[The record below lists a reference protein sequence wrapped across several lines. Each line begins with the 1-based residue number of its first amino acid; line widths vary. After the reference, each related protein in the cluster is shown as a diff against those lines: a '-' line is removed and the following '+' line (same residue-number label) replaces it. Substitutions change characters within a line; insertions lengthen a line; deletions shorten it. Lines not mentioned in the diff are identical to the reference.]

1 MLARANQDMSNQV
14 YQSTVEELETILSPR
29 VVSRSL
35 QEGMRQLGR
44 SPDTVDL
51 GAVEKILK
59 AQIYRQLQVTMPVTQ
74 AKQKIED
81 ILGRL
86 QGVADG
92 AGDDASP
99 DVGLARQNERLKQLK
114 DALKPFNLY
123 FEWPEVQKLRA
134 QVQLLET
141 EQEAE
146 REAASLADDA
156 EAQLH
161 VVEQKLE
168 DQLVIQARELGE
180 LSEALEHVRTLGG
193 PKVRRLENLMNQ
205 IGEAQQGRQLAPA
218 EVERARRLARDL
230 RKLME
235 SSVYSEEMEASGAE
249 PPHGSPSSAVEPAE
263 GGVLDVEVEEEVLL
277 SIDTADLGPEVS
289 AKLLLLDL
297 EDERHDLEAL
307 VAEYDELLGFQPSLR
322 AAVDDVR
329 ARLDADASIADALP
343 ALRSTLEQAFDTRRE
358 TLRDEL
364 QTIEASLDTLRSEV
378 DTSELR
384 QALRVGLGILST
396 TLPNQADVHHIR
408 NLHQLA
414 LDRVKAFDR
423 TEDAS
428 RAQRDAQ
435 LHEQAAMLERLES
448 TLLRYEGHASV
459 EAYQHLEAQVGALR
473 DAHTQEVLDPQILDE
488 VRRAE
493 ASLESA
499 MAVLA
504 DQRIDRQRATLRNLL
519 AQVQALPA
527 LDTVAARI
535 SSVVTEIERQL
546 DRLERETLDEARVD
560 ATVAMV
566 GALKGEAKATVQRRL
581 EALAEQA
588 DELSS
593 PPLLE
598 RIRGAMDA
606 MEDGTY
612 PDLNALEAAIVQ
624 EREAE
629 RSDQIGELHRLE
641 REAARLGGM
650 QGPSL
655 DALQERLRTARQ
667 RIDEG
672 HLARGLSQAWALLER
687 VQSEVD
693 ERLRNLVPRLD
704 AALKAFEPV
713 EKLNS
718 DDVATVRR
726 ILRHLD
732 SQRDALD
739 RVSVGLRLQLETSL
753 SEAEA
758 LLEKLR
764 EEYEATR
771 VIADQLVSANVL
783 DDVLGLFG
791 ENDAVGAEAP
801 AEGAGAPAEG
811 ARTADLAALLEP
823 YRSLGEVT
831 GAAVL
836 GAGGER
842 LAGEL
847 PFDEGAAASLVDAL
861 RAAADRSASAL
872 GRTEPRLAILEFEE
886 GVVLAA
892 WPTGEH
898 TMLLSLRSSS
908 ELALLSSRL
917 RGDLEGL
924 AAALPGTHGGPA
936 HA

>member
-1 MLARANQDMSNQV
+1 VPDRANDDMSNQV

-59 AQIYRQLQVTMPVTQ
+59 AQIYRQLQVTMPVMQ

-86 QGVADG
+86 QGVADE
-92 AGDDASP
+92 AGDGASA
-99 DVGLARQNERLKQLK
+99 DVGLARQGERLKQLK

-141 EQEAE
+141 EQESE

-180 LSEALEHVRTLGG
+180 LSEALEQVRTLGG
-193 PKVRRLENLMNQ
+193 PKIRRLENLVNQ

-235 SSVYSEEMEASGAE
+235 SSVYSEEMEASASGQ
-249 PPHGSPSSAVEPAE
+249 SADETAPVDRRE
-263 GGVLDVEVEEEVLL
+263 GGVLDVEGEEEDLL
-277 SIDTADLGPEVS
+277 SIDTADLDPEVS

-307 VAEYDELLGFQPSLR
+307 ASEYDELLGFQPSLR
-322 AAVDDVR
+322 SAVDDLR
-329 ARLDADASIADALP
+329 AQLDADASIADALP
-343 ALRSTLEQAFDTRRE
+343 ELRRNLEEAFDTYRE

-364 QTIEASLDTLRSEV
+364 QTIEASLEKLRPEV

-396 TLPNQADVHHIR
+396 TLPNQADIHHIR

-414 LDRVKAFDR
+414 LDQVEAFDR
-423 TEDAS
+423 SEDET

-435 LHEQAAMLERLES
+435 LHDQAAMLERLES

-459 EAYQHLEAQVGALR
+459 EAYQQLEAQVGALR
-473 DAHTQEVLDPQILDE
+473 EAHAQDVLDPQILDT

-504 DQRIDRQRATLRNLL
+504 DQQVDRQRATLRNLL

-535 SSVVTEIERQL
+535 SSVVAEIERQL
-546 DRLERETLDEARVD
+546 AQLERETLDNAQVEA
-560 ATVAMV
+560 TTSMV
-566 GALKGEAKATVQRRL
+566 EALKGEATATLQRRL
-581 EALAEQA
+581 EGLAEQA
-588 DELSS
+588 GELSS

-598 RIRGAMDA
+598 RIRSAMDGL
-606 MEDGTY
+606 EDGNY
-612 PDLNALEAAIVQ
+612 PDLNALRAAITQ

-629 RSDQIGELHRLE
+629 RSEQIGELHRLE

-650 QGPSL
+650 EGPTL
-655 DALQERLRTARQ
+655 DALQEHLRTARQ
-667 RIDEG
+667 RIDDG
-672 HLARGLSQAWALLER
+672 HLARGLGQAWALLER
-687 VQSEVD
+687 VQAEVD
-693 ERLRNLVPRLD
+693 ERLHNVVPRLD
-704 AALKAFEPV
+704 AALEAFTPV

-739 RVSVGLRLQLETSL
+739 RVSVGLRLQLEASL
-753 SEAEA
+753 SEVEA

-791 ENDAVGAEAP
+791 EDAPSEA
-801 AEGAGAPAEG
+801 GAGSGGDEG
-811 ARTADLAALLEP
+811 TAIDVDALLEP
-823 YRSLGEVT
+823 YRSEVEVT
-831 GAAVL
+831 GAALL

-842 LAGEL
+842 LAGAL
-847 PFDEGAAASLVDAL
+847 PFDGDTAASLVDGL
-861 RAAADRSASAL
+861 RAAAERGALAL
-872 GRTEPRLAILEFEE
+872 GQPAPRLATLEYEG
-886 GVVLAA
+886 GVVVVA
-892 WPTGEH
+892 WPTSEH
-898 TMLLSLRSSS
+898 TLLLSLRSSS
-908 ELALLSSRL
+908 ELALLSNRL
-917 RGDLEGL
+917 RRDLEGL

>member
-1 MLARANQDMSNQV
+1 MLDRANDTMSNQV

-51 GAVEKILK
+51 AAVEKILK
-59 AQIYRQLQVTMPVTQ
+59 AQIYRQLQVTMPVMQ

-81 ILGRL
+81 ILGHL
-86 QGVADG
+86 QGVADEAD
-92 AGDDASP
+92 AGASP
-99 DVGLARQNERLKQLK
+99 DVGLARQSERLKQLK

-141 EQEAE
+141 EQESE

-180 LSEALEHVRTLGG
+180 LSEALEQVRTLGG
-193 PKVRRLENLMNQ
+193 PKIRRLENLVNQ

-235 SSVYSEEMEASGAE
+235 SSVYSEEMEAQASEQAGEAE
-249 PPHGSPSSAVEPAE
+249 PAPIDDRE
-263 GGVLDVEVEEEVLL
+263 GGVLDVEGEEQDLL
-277 SIDTADLGPEVS
+277 SIDTADLDPEVS

-307 VAEYDELLGFQPSLR
+307 ASEFDELLGFQPTLR
-322 AAVDDVR
+322 AAVDEVR
-329 ARLDADASIADALP
+329 AQLDGDASIAEALP
-343 ALRSTLEQAFDTRRE
+343 TLRRTLEEALDSYRE

-364 QTIEASLDTLRSEV
+364 QTIEGSLENLRPEV

-396 TLPNQADVHHIR
+396 TLPNQADIHHIR

-414 LDRVKAFDR
+414 LDQVAAFDR
-423 TEDAS
+423 TEDET

-435 LHEQAAMLERLES
+435 LHDQEAMLERLES

-459 EAYQHLEAQVGALR
+459 EAYQQLEAQVGALR
-473 DAHTQEVLDPQILDE
+473 EAHAQEVLDPQALDT

-504 DQRIDRQRATLRNLL
+504 DQQIDRQRATLRNLL

-527 LDTVAARI
+527 FDTVAGRI

-546 DRLERETLDEARVD
+546 ARLESETLDDAQIEAT
-560 ATVAMV
+560 ASMV
-566 GALKGEAKATVQRRL
+566 EALKGEARATLQRRL

-588 DELSS
+588 GELSS

-598 RIRGAMDA
+598 RIRTAMDGL
-606 MEDGTY
+606 EDGNY
-612 PDLNALEAAIVQ
+612 PDLNALKAAINQ

-629 RSDQIGELHRLE
+629 RSEQIGELHRLE
-641 REAARLGGM
+641 SEAARLGGM
-650 QGPSL
+650 EGPTL

-667 RIDEG
+667 RIDDG
-672 HLARGLSQAWALLER
+672 HLARGLGQSWALLER
-687 VQSEVD
+687 VQAEVD
-693 ERLRNLVPRLD
+693 ERLRNVGPRLD
-704 AALKAFEPV
+704 AALQAFTPV

-732 SQRDALD
+732 SQRDALE
-739 RVSVGLRLQLETSL
+739 RVSVGLRLQLEASL

-791 ENDAVGAEAP
+791 EDVAAEAGAEPGSAS
-801 AEGAGAPAEG
+801 GTAG
-811 ARTADLAALLEP
+811 DVDALLEP
-823 YRSLGEVT
+823 YRSEGEVT
-831 GAAVL
+831 GAAIF
-836 GAGGER
+836 AADGER
-842 LAGEL
+842 LAGGL
-847 PFDEGAAASLVDAL
+847 PFDADAASSLLDGL
-861 RAAADRSASAL
+861 RTSAERGAEAL
-872 GRTEPRLAILEFEE
+872 GQATPRLATLEYEG

-892 WPTGEH
+892 WPTTEH
-898 TMLLSLRSSS
+898 TLLLSLRSSS
-908 ELALLSSRL
+908 DLALLSSRL
-917 RGDLEGL
+917 RRDLEGL
-924 AAALPGTHGGPA
+924 SAALSGTHGGPA

>member
-1 MLARANQDMSNQV
+1 MLDRANHDMSNQV

-59 AQIYRQLQVTMPVTQ
+59 AQIYRQLQVTMPVMQ

-86 QGVADG
+86 QGVADE
-92 AGDDASP
+92 AGVSPSP
-99 DVGLARQNERLKQLK
+99 DVGLARQSERLRQLK

-141 EQEAE
+141 EQESE

-161 VVEQKLE
+161 VVKQKLE

-180 LSEALEHVRTLGG
+180 LSEALEQVRTLGG
-193 PKVRRLENLMNQ
+193 PKIRRLENLVNQ
-205 IGEAQQGRQLAPA
+205 IGEAQHSRQLAPA

-235 SSVYSEEMEASGAE
+235 SSVYSEEMEAPASERAGDAE
-249 PPHGSPSSAVEPAE
+249 AAPVDRRE
-263 GGVLDVEVEEEVLL
+263 GGVLDVEGEEEDLL
-277 SIDTADLGPEVS
+277 SIDTADLDPEIS

-297 EDERHDLEAL
+297 EDERHDLDAL
-307 VAEYDELLGFQPSLR
+307 ASEYDELLGFQPSLR
-322 AAVDDVR
+322 SAVDGLR
-329 ARLDADASIADALP
+329 AQLDADASIADALP
-343 ALRSTLEQAFDTRRE
+343 ELRRHLEEAFDTYRD

-364 QTIEASLDTLRSEV
+364 QTIEASLEKLRPEV

-414 LDRVKAFDR
+414 LDQVEAFDR
-423 TEDAS
+423 SEDET

-435 LHEQAAMLERLES
+435 LHDQAAMLERLES

-459 EAYQHLEAQVGALR
+459 EAYQQLEAQVGALR
-473 DAHTQEVLDPQILDE
+473 EAHAQEVLDPQILDT

-504 DQRIDRQRATLRNLL
+504 DQQIDRQRATLRNLL

-546 DRLERETLDEARVD
+546 AQLESETLDEAQVE
-560 ATVAMV
+560 ATASMV
-566 GALKGEAKATVQRRL
+566 EALKGEATATLQRRL

-588 DELSS
+588 GELSS

-598 RIRGAMDA
+598 RIRSAMDGL
-606 MEDGTY
+606 EDGNY
-612 PDLNALEAAIVQ
+612 PDLNALKAAIMQ

-629 RSDQIGELHRLE
+629 RSEQIGELHRLE

-650 QGPSL
+650 EGPTL
-655 DALQERLRTARQ
+655 EALQERLREARQ
-667 RIDEG
+667 RIDDG
-672 HLARGLSQAWALLER
+672 HLARGLGQAWALLER
-687 VQSEVD
+687 VQVEVD
-693 ERLRNLVPRLD
+693 ERLRNVVPRLD
-704 AALKAFEPV
+704 AALQAFTQV

-732 SQRDALD
+732 SQRDALE
-739 RVSVGLRLQLETSL
+739 RVSVGLRLQLEASL
-753 SEAEA
+753 SEAEG

-791 ENDAVGAEAP
+791 ESAPTEA
-801 AEGAGAPAEG
+801 GAGSGGEG
-811 ARTADLAALLEP
+811 GTAVDVDALLEP
-823 YRSLGEVT
+823 YRSEGEVT
-831 GAAVL
+831 GAAIFA
-836 GAGGER
+836 AGGER
-842 LAGEL
+842 LAGDL
-847 PFDEGAAASLVDAL
+847 PFDGDTASSLLDGL
-861 RAAADRSASAL
+861 RASAERGAKAL
-872 GRTEPRLAILEFEE
+872 GQATPRLATLEYEG

-892 WPTGEH
+892 WPTAEH
-898 TMLLSLRSSS
+898 TLLLSLRSSS
-908 ELALLSSRL
+908 DLALLSNRL
-917 RGDLEGL
+917 RRDLEGL
-924 AAALPGTHGGPA
+924 AASLTGTHGGPA

>member
-1 MLARANQDMSNQV
+1 MSNQV

-59 AQIYRQLQVTMPVTQ
+59 AQIYRQLQVTMPVMQ

-86 QGVADG
+86 QGVADE
-92 AGDDASP
+92 AGDGASA
-99 DVGLARQNERLKQLK
+99 DVGLARQGERLKQLK

-141 EQEAE
+141 EQESE

-180 LSEALEHVRTLGG
+180 LSEALEQVRTLGG
-193 PKVRRLENLMNQ
+193 PKIRRLENLVNQ

-235 SSVYSEEMEASGAE
+235 SSVYSEEMEASASGQ
-249 PPHGSPSSAVEPAE
+249 SADETAPVDRRE
-263 GGVLDVEVEEEVLL
+263 GGVLDVEGEEEDLL
-277 SIDTADLGPEVS
+277 SIDTADLDPEVS

-307 VAEYDELLGFQPSLR
+307 ASEYDELLGFQPSLR
-322 AAVDDVR
+322 SAVDDLR
-329 ARLDADASIADALP
+329 AQLDADASIADALP
-343 ALRSTLEQAFDTRRE
+343 ELRRNLEEAFDTYRE

-364 QTIEASLDTLRSEV
+364 QTIEASLEKLRPEV

-396 TLPNQADVHHIR
+396 TLPNQADIHHIR

-414 LDRVKAFDR
+414 LDQVEAFDR
-423 TEDAS
+423 SEDET

-435 LHEQAAMLERLES
+435 LHDQAAMLERLES

-459 EAYQHLEAQVGALR
+459 EAYQQLEAQVGALR
-473 DAHTQEVLDPQILDE
+473 EAHAQDVLDPQILDT

-504 DQRIDRQRATLRNLL
+504 DQQVDRQRATLRNLL

-535 SSVVTEIERQL
+535 SSVVAEIERQL
-546 DRLERETLDEARVD
+546 AQLERETLDNAQVEA
-560 ATVAMV
+560 TTSMV
-566 GALKGEAKATVQRRL
+566 EALKGEATATLQRRL
-581 EALAEQA
+581 EGLAEQA
-588 DELSS
+588 GELSS

-598 RIRGAMDA
+598 RIRSAMDGL
-606 MEDGTY
+606 EDGNY
-612 PDLNALEAAIVQ
+612 PDLNALRAAITQ

-629 RSDQIGELHRLE
+629 RSEQIGELHRLE

-650 QGPSL
+650 EGPTL
-655 DALQERLRTARQ
+655 DALQEHLRTARQ
-667 RIDEG
+667 RIDDG
-672 HLARGLSQAWALLER
+672 HLARGLGQAWALLER
-687 VQSEVD
+687 VQAEVD
-693 ERLRNLVPRLD
+693 ERLHNVVPRLD
-704 AALKAFEPV
+704 AALEAFTPV

-739 RVSVGLRLQLETSL
+739 RVSVGLRLQLEASL
-753 SEAEA
+753 SEVEA

-791 ENDAVGAEAP
+791 EDAPSEA
-801 AEGAGAPAEG
+801 GAGSGGDEG
-811 ARTADLAALLEP
+811 TAIDVDALLEP
-823 YRSLGEVT
+823 YRSEVEVT
-831 GAAVL
+831 GAALL

-842 LAGEL
+842 LAGAL
-847 PFDEGAAASLVDAL
+847 PFDGDTAASLVDGL
-861 RAAADRSASAL
+861 RAAAERGALAL
-872 GRTEPRLAILEFEE
+872 GQPAPRLATLEYEG
-886 GVVLAA
+886 GVVVVA
-892 WPTGEH
+892 WPTSEH
-898 TMLLSLRSSS
+898 TLLLSLRSSS
-908 ELALLSSRL
+908 ELALLSNRL
-917 RGDLEGL
+917 RRDLEGL

>member
-1 MLARANQDMSNQV
+1 MLDRANDHMSNQV

-59 AQIYRQLQVTMPVTQ
+59 AQVYRQLQVTMPVMQ

-86 QGVADG
+86 QGLSDQ
-92 AGDDASP
+92 AGTGASP
-99 DVGLARQNERLKQLK
+99 DVGLARQRERLKQLK

-141 EQEAE
+141 EQESE

-168 DQLVIQARELGE
+168 DHLVIQARELGE
-180 LSEALEHVRTLGG
+180 LSEALEQVRTLGG
-193 PKVRRLENLMNQ
+193 PKIRRLENLVNQ

-235 SSVYSEEMEASGAE
+235 SSVYSEEMEAPTSEHAE
-249 PPHGSPSSAVEPAE
+249 EVEPAPVDRRE
-263 GGVLDVEVEEEVLL
+263 GGVLDVEGEEEDLL
-277 SIDTADLGPEVS
+277 SIDTADLDPEVS

-307 VAEYDELLGFQPSLR
+307 ASEYDELLGFQPTLR
-322 AAVDDVR
+322 STVGEVR
-329 ARLDADASIADALP
+329 AQLDGDASIAEALP
-343 ALRSTLEQAFDTRRE
+343 ALRRTLEEAFHDYRE

-364 QTIEASLDTLRSEV
+364 QTIDASLDKLRPEV

-396 TLPNQADVHHIR
+396 ALPNQADIHHIR

-414 LDRVKAFDR
+414 LDQVAAFDR
-423 TEDAS
+423 TEDET
-428 RAQRDAQ
+428 RAQRVAQ
-435 LHEQAAMLERLES
+435 LHDQSAMLERLES

-459 EAYQHLEAQVGALR
+459 EAYQQLEAQVGALR
-473 DAHTQEVLDPQILDE
+473 DAHAQEVLDPQILDT

-504 DQRIDRQRATLRNLL
+504 DQQIDRQRATLRNLL

-546 DRLERETLDEARVD
+546 GDLESETLDDTQVEAT
-560 ATVAMV
+560 ASMV
-566 GALKGEAKATVQRRL
+566 EALKGQATATLQRRL

-588 DELSS
+588 GELSS

-598 RIRGAMDA
+598 RIRTAMDGL
-606 MEDGTY
+606 EDGNF
-612 PDLNALEAAIVQ
+612 PDLNALKAAINQ

-629 RSDQIGELHRLE
+629 RSEQIGELHRLE
-641 REAARLGGM
+641 SEAARLGGLE
-650 QGPSL
+650 GATL

-667 RIDEG
+667 RIDDG
-672 HLARGLSQAWALLER
+672 HLARGLAQAWALLER
-687 VQSEVD
+687 VQAEAD
-693 ERLRNLVPRLD
+693 ERLRNVVPRLD
-704 AALKAFEPV
+704 AALQAFTPV

-732 SQRDALD
+732 SQRDALE
-739 RVSVGLRLQLETSL
+739 RVSVGLRLQLEASL

-758 LLEKLR
+758 LLVKLR

-791 ENDAVGAEAP
+791 EGAPSETGAEP
-801 AEGAGAPAEG
+801 GGASGTDG
-811 ARTADLAALLEP
+811 DVDALLEP
-823 YRSLGEVT
+823 YRSEGEVT
-831 GAAVL
+831 GAAL
-836 GAGGER
+836 FAADGER
-842 LAGEL
+842 LAGDL
-847 PFDEGAAASLVDAL
+847 PFDADTASTLLDGLRTSAERGAK
-861 RAAADRSASAL
+861 AL
-872 GRTEPRLAILEFEE
+872 GQATPRLATLEYEG

-892 WPTGEH
+892 WPTTEH
-898 TMLLSLRSSS
+898 TLLLSLRSSS
-908 ELALLSSRL
+908 DLALLSSRL
-917 RGDLEGL
+917 RRDLEGL
-924 AAALPGTHGGPA
+924 AAALSGTHGGPA

>member
-1 MLARANQDMSNQV
+1 MPDRANDDMSNQV

-59 AQIYRQLQVTMPVTQ
+59 AQIYRQLQVTMPVMQ

-86 QGVADG
+86 QGVADE
-92 AGDDASP
+92 AGDGASA
-99 DVGLARQNERLKQLK
+99 DVGLARQGERLKQLK

-141 EQEAE
+141 EQESE

-180 LSEALEHVRTLGG
+180 LSEALEQVRTLGG
-193 PKVRRLENLMNQ
+193 PKIRRLENLVNQ

-235 SSVYSEEMEASGAE
+235 SSVYSEEMEASASGQ
-249 PPHGSPSSAVEPAE
+249 SADETAPVDRRE
-263 GGVLDVEVEEEVLL
+263 GGVLDVEGEEEDLL
-277 SIDTADLGPEVS
+277 SIDTADLDPEVS

-307 VAEYDELLGFQPSLR
+307 ASEYDELLGFQPSLR
-322 AAVDDVR
+322 SAVDDLR
-329 ARLDADASIADALP
+329 AQLDADASIADALP
-343 ALRSTLEQAFDTRRE
+343 ELRRNLEEAFDTYRE

-364 QTIEASLDTLRSEV
+364 QTIEASLEKLRPEV

-396 TLPNQADVHHIR
+396 TLPNQADIHHIR

-414 LDRVKAFDR
+414 LDQVEAFDR
-423 TEDAS
+423 SEDET

-435 LHEQAAMLERLES
+435 LHDQAAMLERLES

-459 EAYQHLEAQVGALR
+459 EAYQQLEAQVGALR
-473 DAHTQEVLDPQILDE
+473 EAHAQDVLDPQILDT

-504 DQRIDRQRATLRNLL
+504 DQQVDRQRATLRNLL

-535 SSVVTEIERQL
+535 SSVVAEIERQL
-546 DRLERETLDEARVD
+546 AQLERETLDNAQVEA
-560 ATVAMV
+560 TTSMV
-566 GALKGEAKATVQRRL
+566 EALKGEATATLQRRL
-581 EALAEQA
+581 EGLAEQA
-588 DELSS
+588 GELSS

-598 RIRGAMDA
+598 RIRSAMDGL
-606 MEDGTY
+606 EDGNY
-612 PDLNALEAAIVQ
+612 PDLNALRAAITQ

-629 RSDQIGELHRLE
+629 RSEQIGELHRLE

-650 QGPSL
+650 EGPTL
-655 DALQERLRTARQ
+655 DALQEHLRTARQ
-667 RIDEG
+667 RIDDG
-672 HLARGLSQAWALLER
+672 HLARGLGQAWALLER
-687 VQSEVD
+687 VQAEVD
-693 ERLRNLVPRLD
+693 ERLHNVVPRLD
-704 AALKAFEPV
+704 AALEAFTPV

-739 RVSVGLRLQLETSL
+739 RVSVGLRLQLEASL
-753 SEAEA
+753 SEVEA

-791 ENDAVGAEAP
+791 EDAPSEA
-801 AEGAGAPAEG
+801 GAGSGGDEG
-811 ARTADLAALLEP
+811 TAIDVDALLEP
-823 YRSLGEVT
+823 YRSEVEVT
-831 GAAVL
+831 GAALL

-842 LAGEL
+842 LAGAL
-847 PFDEGAAASLVDAL
+847 PFDGDTAASLVDGL
-861 RAAADRSASAL
+861 RAAAERGALAL
-872 GRTEPRLAILEFEE
+872 GQPAPRLATLEYEG
-886 GVVLAA
+886 GVVVVA
-892 WPTGEH
+892 WPTSEH
-898 TMLLSLRSSS
+898 TLLLSLRSSS
-908 ELALLSSRL
+908 ELALLSNRL
-917 RGDLEGL
+917 RRDLEGL

>member
-1 MLARANQDMSNQV
+1 MPDRANDDMSNQV

-59 AQIYRQLQVTMPVTQ
+59 AQIYRQLQVTMPVMQ

-86 QGVADG
+86 QGVADE
-92 AGDDASP
+92 AGDGASA
-99 DVGLARQNERLKQLK
+99 DVGLARQGERLKQLK

-141 EQEAE
+141 EQESE

-180 LSEALEHVRTLGG
+180 LSEALEQVRTLGG
-193 PKVRRLENLMNQ
+193 PKIRRLENLVNQ

-235 SSVYSEEMEASGAE
+235 SSVYSEEMEASASGQ
-249 PPHGSPSSAVEPAE
+249 SADETAPVDRRE
-263 GGVLDVEVEEEVLL
+263 GGVLDVEGEEEDLL
-277 SIDTADLGPEVS
+277 SIDTADLDPEVS

-307 VAEYDELLGFQPSLR
+307 ASEYDELLGFQPSLR
-322 AAVDDVR
+322 SAVDDLR
-329 ARLDADASIADALP
+329 AQLDADASIADALP
-343 ALRSTLEQAFDTRRE
+343 ELRRNLEEAFDTYRE

-364 QTIEASLDTLRSEV
+364 QTIEASLEKLRPEV

-396 TLPNQADVHHIR
+396 TLPNQADIHHIR

-414 LDRVKAFDR
+414 LDQVEAFDR
-423 TEDAS
+423 SEDET

-435 LHEQAAMLERLES
+435 LHDQAAMLERLES

-459 EAYQHLEAQVGALR
+459 EAYQQLEAQVGALR
-473 DAHTQEVLDPQILDE
+473 EAHAQDVLDPQILDT

-504 DQRIDRQRATLRNLL
+504 DQQVDRQRATLRNLL

-535 SSVVTEIERQL
+535 SSVVAEIERQL
-546 DRLERETLDEARVD
+546 AQLERETLDNAQVEA
-560 ATVAMV
+560 TTSMV
-566 GALKGEAKATVQRRL
+566 EALKGEATATLQRRL
-581 EALAEQA
+581 EGLAEQA
-588 DELSS
+588 GELSS

-598 RIRGAMDA
+598 RIRSAMDGL
-606 MEDGTY
+606 EDGNY
-612 PDLNALEAAIVQ
+612 PDLNALRAAITQ

-629 RSDQIGELHRLE
+629 RSEQIGELHRLE

-650 QGPSL
+650 EGPTL
-655 DALQERLRTARQ
+655 DALQEHLRTARQ
-667 RIDEG
+667 RIDDG
-672 HLARGLSQAWALLER
+672 HLARGLGQAWALLER
-687 VQSEVD
+687 VQAEVD
-693 ERLRNLVPRLD
+693 ERLHNVVPRLD
-704 AALKAFEPV
+704 AALEAFTPV

-739 RVSVGLRLQLETSL
+739 RVSVGLRLQLEASL
-753 SEAEA
+753 SEVEA

-791 ENDAVGAEAP
+791 EDAPSEA
-801 AEGAGAPAEG
+801 GAGSGGDEG
-811 ARTADLAALLEP
+811 TAIDVDALLEP
-823 YRSLGEVT
+823 YRSEVEVT
-831 GAAVL
+831 GAAL
-836 GAGGER
+836 FGAGGER
-842 LAGEL
+842 LAGAL
-847 PFDEGAAASLVDAL
+847 PFDGDTASSLVDGL
-861 RAAADRSASAL
+861 RAAAERGALAL
-872 GRTEPRLAILEFEE
+872 GQPAPRLATLEYEG
-886 GVVLAA
+886 GVVVVA
-892 WPTGEH
+892 WPTSEH
-898 TMLLSLRSSS
+898 TLLLSLRSSS
-908 ELALLSSRL
+908 ELALLSNRL
-917 RGDLEGL
+917 RRDLEGL